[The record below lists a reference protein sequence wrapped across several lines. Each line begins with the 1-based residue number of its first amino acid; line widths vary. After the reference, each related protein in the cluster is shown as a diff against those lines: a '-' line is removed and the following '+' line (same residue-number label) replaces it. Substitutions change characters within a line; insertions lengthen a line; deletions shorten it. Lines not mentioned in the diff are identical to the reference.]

1 MQFCTVHIE
10 NKYIL
15 IKLVNFKDSGSVNR
29 PVLYPSTIVTF
40 KFEEIQLTDWS
51 GELAEYCKSSTQ
63 WVRAP

>member
-40 KFEEIQLTDWS
+40 KFEEIQLTD
-51 GELAEYCKSSTQ
+51 
-63 WVRAP
+63 